1 MDMAEAAVQ
10 EDPDVEEGKGLDAVS
25 VGKVLKEARN
35 QAGLTR
41 AQVEA
46 KTGIGRNRLYRLER
60 GLFTMKL
67 DEMYALCSLYHLP
80 HSAVMAGYAEE
91 VGGQDGD
98 QAEDEAEGDP
108 VSEAREH
115 LQQAASLLGLR
126 VVPEREASEAVGPGI
141 KVDPGE
147 AVSLEAQLDNL
158 AAATGGKPDR
168 VKTSKLNRQI
178 ADVLEATTEA
188 EVAEL
193 IDVADHRGID
203 VDAFEEASEDEDG
216 WLEPDGIRGLDQ
228 NTLHQTLARLV
239 VVHAVYGVDPF
250 SLSLDRVKRLN
261 LALAEA
267 LPDQADDWDDGV
279 VTHGRKITEML
290 DSDRSVRNRM
300 ARELLPH
307 LLEAA
312 KAGRAPVK
320 AMKAEAGGNSRKR

>member
-10 EDPDVEEGKGLDAVS
+10 EDPHAEQGQGLDAVS

-67 DEMYALCSLYHLP
+67 DEMYALCSLYNLP

-91 VGGQDGD
+91 VGDQDGD
-98 QAEDEAEGDP
+98 QAEDEAEADP
-108 VSEAREH
+108 VAEAREH

-126 VVPEREASEAVGPGI
+126 VVPEREGSEAVGPGI

-158 AAATGGKPDR
+158 AAETGGQPGR
-168 VKTSKLNRQI
+168 VKASKLKRQI
-178 ADVLEATTEA
+178 DDALEAATEA
-188 EVAEL
+188 EVTEL
-193 IDVADHRGID
+193 LDVADHRSIN
-203 VDAFEEASEDEDG
+203 VRAFVEASEDEDG

-228 NTLHQTLARLV
+228 DALHQTLARLV
-239 VVHAVYGVDPF
+239 VVHAVYGINPF
-250 SLSLDRVKRLN
+250 NLSLDRVKRLN
-261 LALAEA
+261 EALAEA
-267 LPDQADDWDDGV
+267 LPDQVDDFEDGV
-279 VTHGRKITEML
+279 VAHGRKITELL

-320 AMKAEAGGNSRKR
+320 AMKAETGGNSRKR